1 MAKQTDRGLENREI
15 ILGVLTEVLE
25 KGSFVHLVLNQ
36 ALYKYQYLDKA
47 DRAFITRVTEGT
59 LEYMLQLDGVINRY
73 SKTKT
78 NKMKPLIRNLLRMSV
93 YQLLYMDRVPDSAVC
108 NEAVKLAVKH
118 RFQGLKGFVTECCVP
133 FPEKRNTFP
142 LRIQPCVS
150 VFQTGCM
157 INGSETGEK
166 RGPRSLPHPF

>member
-25 KGSFVHLVLNQ
+25 KGSFVHLILNQ

-59 LEYMLQLDGVINRY
+59 LEYMLQIDAVIDRY

-78 NKMKPLIRNLLRMSV
+78 KRMKPLIRSILRMSV

-118 RFQGLKGFVTECCVP
+118 KFQDRK
-133 FPEKRNTFP
+133 
-142 LRIQPCVS
+142 S
-150 VFQTGCM
+150 VV
-157 INGSETGEK
+157 
-166 RGPRSLPHPF
+166 

>member
-25 KGSFVHLVLNQ
+25 KGSFVHLILNQ

-59 LEYMLQLDGVINRY
+59 LEYMLQIDAVIDRY

-78 NKMKPLIRNLLRMSV
+78 KRMKPLIRSILRMSV
-93 YQLLYMDRVPDSAVC
+93 TGRTRRRAYTAGGPALERGRRPADTRRRPERSVWIL
-108 NEAVKLAVKH
+108 
-118 RFQGLKGFVTECCVP
+118 FGQGST
-133 FPEKRNTFP
+133 
-142 LRIQPCVS
+142 
-150 VFQTGCM
+150 
-157 INGSETGEK
+157 
-166 RGPRSLPHPF
+166 

>member
-25 KGSFVHLVLNQ
+25 KGSFVHLILNQ

-59 LEYMLQLDGVINRY
+59 LEYMLQIDAVIDRY

-78 NKMKPLIRNLLRMSV
+78 KRMKPLIRSILRMSV
-93 YQLLYMDRVPDSAVC
+93 YQLLYMDRAGQRR
-108 NEAVKLAVKH
+108 L
-118 RFQGLKGFVTECCVP
+118 Q
-133 FPEKRNTFP
+133 
-142 LRIQPCVS
+142 
-150 VFQTGCM
+150 
-157 INGSETGEK
+157 
-166 RGPRSLPHPF
+166 

>member
-118 RFQGLKGFVTECCVP
+118 RFQGLKGFVNGVLRTI
-133 FPEKRNTFP
+133 PEKRNTFP

>member
-93 YQLLYMDRVPDSAVC
+93 YQRLYMDRVPDSAVC
-108 NEAVKLAVKH
+108 NL
-118 RFQGLKGFVTECCVP
+118 
-133 FPEKRNTFP
+133 
-142 LRIQPCVS
+142 
-150 VFQTGCM
+150 
-157 INGSETGEK
+157 
-166 RGPRSLPHPF
+166 SLIHI

>member
-59 LEYMLQLDGVINRY
+59 LEYMLQLDGVINRF
-73 SKTKT
+73 KGLCK
-78 NKMKPLIRNLLRMSV
+78 R
-93 YQLLYMDRVPDSAVC
+93 SA
-108 NEAVKLAVKH
+108 AYH
-118 RFQGLKGFVTECCVP
+118 FQRKGTHF
-133 FPEKRNTFP
+133 
-142 LRIQPCVS
+142 L
-150 VFQTGCM
+150 
-157 INGSETGEK
+157 
-166 RGPRSLPHPF
+166 

>member
-25 KGSFVHLVLNQ
+25 KGSFVHLILNQ

-59 LEYMLQLDGVINRY
+59 LEYMLQIDAVIDRY

-78 NKMKPLIRNLLRMSV
+78 KRMKPLIRSILRMSV

-118 RFQGLKGFVTECCVP
+118 KFHGLKGFVNGVLRTISREKAQIAFEDPALRYSVP
-133 FPEKRNTFP
+133 AWMYEKWV
-142 LRIQPCVS
+142 QDW
-150 VFQTGCM
+150 G
-157 INGSETGEK
+157 
-166 RGPRSLPHPF
+166 

>member
-108 NEAVKLAVKH
+108 NEAVKLAVK
-118 RFQGLKGFVTECCVP
+118 QDVY
-133 FPEKRNTFP
+133 KRQCMSFSESKSNP
-142 LRIQPCVS
+142 VIVS
-150 VFQTGCM
+150 M
-157 INGSETGEK
+157 LSE
-166 RGPRSLPHPF
+166 